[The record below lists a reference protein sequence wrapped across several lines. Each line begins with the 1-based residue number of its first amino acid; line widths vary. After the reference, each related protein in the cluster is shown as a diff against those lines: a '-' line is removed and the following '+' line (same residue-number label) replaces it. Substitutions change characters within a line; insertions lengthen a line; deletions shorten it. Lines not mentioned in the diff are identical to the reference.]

1 MLFHTGRFKSD
12 DSIDSE
18 RAFNTFTHFK
28 YLDGICKLIWFRSL
42 HVRNHI
48 PNIEEKSSSV
58 QQHAHQL
65 LCEFMQLRKKTM
77 ESFPKPKKYR
87 NAQLRI
93 ANSIKN
99 TRKKVSMENLQTNLF
114 YSYCRFCTH
123 SSQSDTSIHWYKHH
137 VFTDT
142 TNKNLFYSQF
152 TSLKKREKL

>member
-48 PNIEEKSSSV
+48 LNIEEKSSSV

-65 LCEFMQLRKKTM
+65 LCEFATPKNNEKLNKAKKN
-77 ESFPKPKKYR
+77 R

-99 TRKKVSMENLQTNLF
+99 TRKKVSMENLQTHLF
-114 YSYCRFCTH
+114 CSYCRFCNH